1 VVQAV
6 GAGSSPPA
14 VIGVRRRPHTSLVND
29 GVELIGGQE
38 KREICMVAPDSSWP
52 QRFRSEQA
60 RIMVALGAVALR
72 VDHIGSTSVAG
83 LVAKPIIDIDVSV
96 SDPDD
101 EVSYLPHML
110 AAGYL
115 LRVREPGHRMFRTP
129 DLDVHVHVCAQG
141 SQWERRHL
149 LFRDW
154 LRHNERD
161 RAAYGQLK
169 TDLARREWSDMNA
182 YAAAKGPL
190 IAAITE
196 RAERWAGAGGWVLST

>member
-1 VVQAV
+1 
-6 GAGSSPPA
+6 
-14 VIGVRRRPHTSLVND
+14 
-29 GVELIGGQE
+29 
-38 KREICMVAPDSSWP
+38 
-52 QRFRSEQA
+52 
-60 RIMVALGAVALR
+60 MVALGAVALR

-83 LVAKPIIDIDVSV
+83 LVAKPIIDVDVSV

-101 EVSYLPHML
+101 EVSYLPQML
-110 AAGYL
+110 VAGYL

-129 DLDVHVHVCAQG
+129 DLDVHVHVCAKG

-169 TDLARREWSDMNA
+169 TDLARREWSDMNTYA
-182 YAAAKGPL
+182 AAKGPLIAAINTYAAAKGPL

-196 RAERWAGAGGWVLST
+196 RAERWAGAGGWTLST

>member
-1 VVQAV
+1 MTLTVAQDRR
-6 GAGSSPPA
+6 PPA
-14 VIGVRRRPHTSLVND
+14 VNGVRRRPHTSLVND

-38 KREICMVAPDSSWP
+38 KREIRMVAYDSCWP

-60 RIMVALGAVALR
+60 RIVVALGSVALR

-83 LVAKPIIDIDVSV
+83 LVAKPIIDVDVSV

-101 EVSYLPHML
+101 EVSYLPQML
-110 AAGYL
+110 GAGYL

-129 DLDVHVHVCAQG
+129 DLDVHVHVCAMG

-169 TDLARREWSDMNA
+169 TDLARREWSDINT

-196 RAERWAGAGGWVLST
+196 RAEHWAGAGGWMLST